1 MGDGP
6 GVYVGAGEGR
16 TVGTDVG
23 SASGDGADVGD
34 ADGDA
39 DGDAIGDAAGDADGE
54 AAGDADG
61 DAIGEGNYDHKTGIL
76 RAADGTEYKNDDIEA
91 AAKYFE
97 ERCKTLHKD
106 PARKKESEFSAIAY
120 EAIKIMK
127 GRFGSNF

>member
-1 MGDGP
+1 MAGNREETIKDLFKSVTGQEYVH
-6 GVYVGAGEGR
+6 GV
-16 TVGTDVG
+16 
-23 SASGDGADVGD
+23 
-34 ADGDA
+34 
-39 DGDAIGDAAGDADGE
+39 
-54 AAGDADG
+54 
-61 DAIGEGNYDHKTGIL
+61 AIGEGNYDHKTGIL

-106 PARKKESEFSAIAY
+106 PSRKKESEFCAIAY

>member
-1 MGDGP
+1 MAGNREETIKDLFKSVTGQEYVH
-6 GVYVGAGEGR
+6 GV
-16 TVGTDVG
+16 
-23 SASGDGADVGD
+23 
-34 ADGDA
+34 
-39 DGDAIGDAAGDADGE
+39 
-54 AAGDADG
+54 
-61 DAIGEGNYDHKTGIL
+61 AIGEGNYDHKTGIL

-106 PARKKESEFSAIAY
+106 PSRKKESEFSAIAY